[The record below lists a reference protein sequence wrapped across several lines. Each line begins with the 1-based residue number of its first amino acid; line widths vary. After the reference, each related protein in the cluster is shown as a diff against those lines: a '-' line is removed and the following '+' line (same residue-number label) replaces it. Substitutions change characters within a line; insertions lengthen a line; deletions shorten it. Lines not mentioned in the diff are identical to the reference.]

1 MTKKILLAFAVALV
15 LASCDPEEVFS
26 ESIEEESTEWVE
38 SGYLDDAPIYT
49 EQTILR
55 DGDHIVDVIEY
66 DGHKFL
72 MFRYTAGHG
81 DLEIVEIK
89 D

>member
-1 MTKKILLAFAVALV
+1 MLKNILLAFAAALTLV
-15 LASCDPEEVFS
+15 SCGPEEVFS
-26 ESIEEESTEWVE
+26 EGTEEGSTEWVE